1 MGRPAYSPALVPSPS
16 THRYRFPTWGWF
28 GLGFGAVTWVLAW
41 SRFPWFSSLQSYT
54 FTPLWLSFI
63 IVINAL
69 TVRRK
74 GSCLIIKQTAL
85 FLALFPASALFWWTF
100 EYFNRF
106 VRNWYYL
113 EVDRVSAFEYGIH
126 ASICFSTVLPAVYS
140 VYASLSSFPGLQRIF
155 SHGPPLRLRY
165 KAEMAFLLLPASAAS
180 FFFIG
185 LYPHILYP
193 LLWSGSLLTWIALN
207 YLARTPIDFGGIE
220 NGDWRYLFTW
230 ALAALFCGFFWEMWN
245 FYSHAKWV
253 YSVPYFQA
261 FHIFEMPL
269 LGYTGYL
276 PFGLECACVIQVFYG
291 RETSRVQ
298 FSEFRK
304 E

>member
-1 MGRPAYSPALVPSPS
+1 MQLRAACRVPGDGDHRS
-16 THRYRFPTWGWF
+16 T
-28 GLGFGAVTWVLAW
+28 A
-41 SRFPWFSSLQSYT
+41 
-54 FTPLWLSFI
+54 
-63 IVINAL
+63 
-69 TVRRK
+69 
-74 GSCLIIKQTAL
+74 
-85 FLALFPASALFWWTF
+85 
-100 EYFNRF
+100 
-106 VRNWYYL
+106 
-113 EVDRVSAFEYGIH
+113 
-126 ASICFSTVLPAVYS
+126 
-140 VYASLSSFPGLQRIF
+140 
-155 SHGPPLRLRY
+155 
-165 KAEMAFLLLPASAAS
+165 
-180 FFFIG
+180 
-185 LYPHILYP
+185 
-193 LLWSGSLLTWIALN
+193 
-207 YLARTPIDFGGIE
+207 TPIDFGGIE